1 MLPKHAE
8 YSSPPQDP
16 SSTLILHVPPACEA
30 LIIFTF
36 LALEWCLANHS
47 HETKWCWSHQNSKNN
62 QKTNVRKQWHCP
74 GGHEKVLSRSSAV
87 LCARSIAL
95 APKKARI
102 SLCPEW
108 RACNRLISI
117 KGLPILCKWAGL
129 KEETESAGRG
139 FCKWTLSDDLKL
151 TPDWGINIT
160 VDLSAC
166 QRRLGMDSLCRNV
179 CTGESYCTEKS
190 NYPINL
196 CSCYCGQLCLEHKCN
211 IFEATCDLNI

>member
-1 MLPKHAE
+1 MHAE

-16 SSTLILHVPPACEA
+16 GSVLILHVPPECEA

-47 HETKWCWSHQNSKNN
+47 HETKWCWSHQNSTNN
-62 QKTNVRKQWHCP
+62 EKTNVRRRWHCP

-87 LCARSIAL
+87 LCSRSIAL

-108 RACNRLISI
+108 QACNRLISI
-117 KGLPILCKWAGL
+117 KGLPILCMWAGL
-129 KEETESAGRG
+129 KEEN
-139 FCKWTLSDDLKL
+139 KWTLSDDLKL

-160 VDLSAC
+160 VDLSAR
-166 QRRLGMDSLCRNV
+166 QRRLGMDSLCRDV
-179 CTGESYCTEKS
+179 CTCESYWTEKS
-190 NYPINL
+190 N
-196 CSCYCGQLCLEHKCN
+196 
-211 IFEATCDLNI
+211 